1 MRRGEDSGTDESA
14 STTNRARR
22 PNVLV
27 VDDEAALADLYARWL
42 GDEYAVRTAEDG
54 VTALAEMDADVDVLL
69 LDRRMPDISGDD
81 VLETVRD
88 RGYDCRVVMLTAVEP
103 ALDVV
108 EMPFDDYLT
117 KPVTRF
123 ELTEIVAEMVRL
135 GAYDEKVRAFAAAS
149 AKQATLKTHLSRE
162 RLAESDEFHELKRL
176 IARTKA
182 AADESLEELGEYE
195 DPRLWSDVAH
205 H

>member
-14 STTNRARR
+14 STTNCARR

-27 VDDEAALADLYARWL
+27 VDDEAPLADLYARWL
-42 GDEYAVRTAEDG
+42 GDEYAVQTAEDG
-54 VTALAEMDADVDVLL
+54 VTALAEMDDDVDVLL
-69 LDRRMPDISGDD
+69 LDRRMPDISGDE

-103 ALDVV
+103 TLDVV

-117 KPVTRF
+117 KPVSRF
-123 ELTEIVAEMVRL
+123 ELTEIVAEMVAL
-135 GAYDEKVRAFAAAS
+135 GSYDQQVRAYAAAS
-149 AKQATLKTHLSRE
+149 AKHATLKTHLSRE
-162 RLAESDEFHELKRL
+162 RLAESDEFLELKRR

-182 AADESLEELGEYE
+182 AADESLEEFGEYE
-195 DPRLWSDVAH
+195 DPRLWSDVARH
-205 H
+205 